1 MGAFVVS
8 FARHGENTT
17 DRSKRYRREVNEKFR
32 LKAIS
37 DDNHAVSSR
46 QALGSLL
53 FSGDAA
59 TVLDAPT
66 LASTFPVDS
75 ESNGKRTRAATT
87 TALSVSLVV

>member
-1 MGAFVVS
+1 MRAFVVS

-17 DRSKRYRREVNEKFR
+17 DRSKRYRREINEKFR

-66 LASTFPVDS
+66 LQVHSRLTPSQTVNAQ
-75 ESNGKRTRAATT
+75 ERQQQR
-87 TALSVSLVV
+87 L